1 MSAKPN
7 IASAFFAKWKRVGEF
22 IAHGVGMV
30 LFALLWLVVFAP
42 VALLMKLL
50 GRKFLPRFTG
60 REETYF
66 LPKARIEPTLESMRR
81 QG

>member
-1 MSAKPN
+1 MAGKPN
-7 IASAFFAKWKRVGEF
+7 IASKFFAGWKRVGEF
-22 IAHGVGMV
+22 IAHAIGML

-42 VALLMKLL
+42 VALVMKML
-50 GRKFLPRFTG
+50 GRRFLPCFTG

-66 LPKARIEPTLESMRR
+66 LPKARIEASLESMRR